1 MHLDA
6 DLHRSMEDP
15 VDRRPQHDQ
24 FSNCDG
30 FTKVHVIKRRRHD
43 ELATVA
49 RGRDRSGDIHK
60 VHQLAAKQVPQAV
73 GIVGKRQLGQF

>member
-1 MHLDA
+1 MHLDTH
-6 DLHRSMEDP
+6 LHRSMEGP
-15 VDRRPQHDQ
+15 VDRCPQDDQ
-24 FSNCDG
+24 FANRDG

-60 VHQLAAKQVPQAV
+60 LHQLAAKQVPQAV
-73 GIVGKRQLGQF
+73 DIVGKRQL